1 MSLDYV
7 EQVYYDLLEEVCPYC
22 NEKLN
27 GESSIQASNGK
38 HYHRECFHK
47 AKCTDFSISDL
58 LLQMNH
64 ILTEDFSTREE
75 IISRNLP
82 KEETND

>member
-1 MSLDYV
+1 MSLEY
-7 EQVYYDLLEEVCPYC
+7 EEEVYYGLLNEVCPHC
-22 NEKLN
+22 KEELN

-64 ILTEDFSTREE
+64 ILTGDFSTREE
-75 IISRNLP
+75 IINRNLSRG
-82 KEETND
+82 KTNA